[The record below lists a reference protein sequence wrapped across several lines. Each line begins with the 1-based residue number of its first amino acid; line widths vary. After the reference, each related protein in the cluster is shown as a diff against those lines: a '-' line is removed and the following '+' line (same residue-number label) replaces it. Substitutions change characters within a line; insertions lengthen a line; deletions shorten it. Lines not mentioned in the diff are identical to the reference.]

1 MSMIVNPEDLIIVT
15 ASLPDGNVGD
25 PYSHTLAASGGTPPY
40 TWSISAGSLPG
51 GLSLDPSSG
60 SITGTPITAGTSNFT
75 AMATDSLS
83 VSVTKPMSITII
95 PEDLTIVTDSLPNGV
110 VGFPYS
116 QSLMAFGGTPPYTWS
131 ISAGSLPDGLPLIST
146 PSTGNIVGTPTTAG
160 TSNFTVM
167 VTDNLGVSVTKPMSI
182 LVNPELTIITASL
195 PDGMTYTPY
204 SQTLV
209 ASGGTPPYTW
219 SIDAGSL
226 PDGLELDPSSGSI
239 TGMPFWE
246 TGSWTPPFT
255 VKVSD
260 GYGTSHYV
268 TKTMSITIIPN
279 DLAIVTASLP
289 DGMEY
294 APYSQAL
301 VASGGTPPYTW
312 SISAGSLPTGLL
324 LDPSSGNITGFPYDG
339 TGISSFTVELT
350 DSPGLLTLTKSMSIM
365 IIPNDLTIVT
375 DSLPWGMVG
384 VPYSQTLV
392 ASGGTPPYTWSIS
405 GYLPQGLSLDPSSGN
420 ITGTPTDAINKSFTV
435 VLSDSS
441 GLLTIT
447 KPMFIGIAAN
457 ASNVTIQA
465 TLQSPGELVV
475 YDSQN
480 HATGL
485 LNGTVREEIPN
496 SSYNSATH
504 TVVINPANDSYYYQV
519 AGTGSGT
526 YGLEIIHSV
535 GGLTVTFNG
544 IDIPTFSGAIH
555 RYIIDWDALAQG
567 ELGVTVQA
575 DHDID
580 GVFERSFASDGIL
593 TQGEFMLQ
601 TDTVVN
607 FQPDTLNLIS
617 KGEAVTVYIELPIG
631 YDVND
636 IDVSTIRLNGV
647 VPALTKP
654 TNVGDYDNDGVSDL
668 MVKFNRSDV
677 QSILSVGDKVT
688 IAVIGKVNSSVF
700 EGVDHIR
707 VIRE

>member
-1 MSMIVNPEDLIIVT
+1 
-15 ASLPDGNVGD
+15 
-25 PYSHTLAASGGTPPY
+25 
-40 TWSISAGSLPG
+40 
-51 GLSLDPSSG
+51 
-60 SITGTPITAGTSNFT
+60 
-75 AMATDSLS
+75 
-83 VSVTKPMSITII
+83 
-95 PEDLTIVTDSLPNGV
+95 
-110 VGFPYS
+110 
-116 QSLMAFGGTPPYTWS
+116 
-131 ISAGSLPDGLPLIST
+131 
-146 PSTGNIVGTPTTAG
+146 
-160 TSNFTVM
+160 
-167 VTDNLGVSVTKPMSI
+167 
-182 LVNPELTIITASL
+182 
-195 PDGMTYTPY
+195 
-204 SQTLV
+204 
-209 ASGGTPPYTW
+209 
-219 SIDAGSL
+219 
-226 PDGLELDPSSGSI
+226 
-239 TGMPFWE
+239 
-246 TGSWTPPFT
+246 
-255 VKVSD
+255 
-260 GYGTSHYV
+260 
-268 TKTMSITIIPN
+268 
-279 DLAIVTASLP
+279 
-289 DGMEY
+289 
-294 APYSQAL
+294 
-301 VASGGTPPYTW
+301 
-312 SISAGSLPTGLL
+312 
-324 LDPSSGNITGFPYDG
+324 
-339 TGISSFTVELT
+339 
-350 DSPGLLTLTKSMSIM
+350 
-365 IIPNDLTIVT
+365 
-375 DSLPWGMVG
+375 
-384 VPYSQTLV
+384 
-392 ASGGTPPYTWSIS
+392 
-405 GYLPQGLSLDPSSGN
+405 
-420 ITGTPTDAINKSFTV
+420 
-435 VLSDSS
+435 
-441 GLLTIT
+441 
-447 KPMFIGIAAN
+447 
-457 ASNVTIQA
+457 
-465 TLQSPGELVV
+465 
-475 YDSQN
+475 
-480 HATGL
+480 
-485 LNGTVREEIPN
+485 VREEIPN